1 MIKTSQML
9 HKEIMAVYYKNYT
22 EKKLCGKNSALC
34 VKRGDARGNHSALQ
48 GQYSP
53 LLTFRHHASYI

>member
-1 MIKTSQML
+1 
-9 HKEIMAVYYKNYT
+9 MAVYYKNYT